1 MNKKD
6 ILSIVKKRINRDF
19 PRFSNMPINEE
30 RIGSSAAIA
39 KKLGIE
45 AVPMKKKL
53 YAFTVVNEEQFRN
66 VLRIVID
73 ENGKFV
79 KISHSK

>member
-1 MNKKD
+1 MNKRKIMD
-6 ILSIVKKRINRDF
+6 IIKQKISDEF
-19 PRFSNMPINEE
+19 PRFADLPINEE
-30 RIGSSAAIA
+30 YIGASKGIA
-39 KKLGIE
+39 KQLGITLPKSR
-45 AVPMKKKL
+45 VKL
-53 YAFTVVNEEQFRN
+53 YAFTVVSKDIFRN